1 MVPDYGGYSASEGGR
16 GKGGPRGAPPG
27 GRMGGGPMGMRGGV
41 GGGGRYWR
49 NFIRKIDFF
58 VMNPKQITKFTFYLM
73 VKIDPFLQNFGKYK

>member
-41 GGGGRYWR
+41 GGGGRYR
-49 NFIRKIDFF
+49 LLFN
-58 VMNPKQITKFTFYLM
+58 
-73 VKIDPFLQNFGKYK
+73 